1 MSYIHQL
8 LKQAYMMFLALLTPC
23 ESKHLLRRQG
33 KADNHVHSFRTYHNY
48 SFSDSCALTP
58 SHIPNLSQLSTG
70 AVMYLY
76 GSGSRPSEDWP

>member
-33 KADNHVHSFRTYHNY
+33 KADNHVHSFTGR
-48 SFSDSCALTP
+48 SSSDLSVPTLPP
-58 SHIPNLSQLSTG
+58 SPAASQLSTAG
-70 AVMYLY
+70 VMFLY
-76 GSGSRPSEDWP
+76 GYSSRPSEDWQ